1 MQLSPYIISQL
12 SKRAGCDVTST
23 AGATILCHDIASV
36 TGERLSVNTIKRLT
50 GVLTYDNRPRLT
62 TLDIIARY
70 LGYESWRSLKAGE
83 IAIGSDFSNKRLFTD
98 MTALPEGQRVKI
110 TWEPG
115 RVLALT
121 HRGAGLY
128 AVAQS
133 VNGKLRAGDLV
144 QLSMLRVGFPFIAA
158 DVERDGFSLGEYA
171 AAPDTGITSL
181 TIE

>member
-1 MQLSPYIISQL
+1 MHLSPSVINQL

-23 AGATILCHDIASV
+23 AGAAALRHDIESV

-50 GVLTYDNRPRLT
+50 GVLPYDNTPRVS
-62 TLDIIARY
+62 TLDIVARY
-70 LGYESWRSLKAGE
+70 LGYESWRSLKAGQ
-83 IAIGSDFSNKRLFTD
+83 IAVDSDFSNKKLFTD
-98 MTALPEGQRVKI
+98 MASLPEGQQVKI

-128 AVAQS
+128 TVARS

-158 DVERDGFSLGEYA
+158 DVERGGLSLGEYT

-181 TIE
+181 IIE